1 MKNQGDVHIWKLA
14 ALPKNANPRESRVVR
29 EGEVTGHA
37 HRIVGEAVAVYDLD
51 GRVMA
56 VVSGDGVSL
65 VHEEH
70 GPITLEPGVHEFGP
84 TYEYDYET
92 EESRQVQD

>member
-1 MKNQGDVHIWKLA
+1 MKNQGDVHIWKIA
-14 ALPKNANPRESRVVR
+14 SVPATATKRESRVVR

-37 HRIVGEAVAVYDLD
+37 HRIVGDAVEVYESN
-51 GRVMA
+51 GRLMA

-70 GPITLEPGVHEFGP
+70 GPVVLEPGTYEFGP
-84 TYEYDYET
+84 TFEYDYET